1 MPCAAPCVRLPCI
14 KRCSKSLSCGHQCPG
29 VCGEICPENCCQSC
43 ADKGDIR
50 VDLLEMK
57 TYKEIDLAETPIIAL
72 GCGHFFTAETLDGL
86 MGMEEVYVIDEYG
99 DYTGLR
105 DVSIELAR
113 SIPRCPDCQRPI
125 RQHSTHR
132 YNRVVNRA
140 VIDEMSKRFLI
151 DGQHELRD
159 LEQQIVELEESLET
173 TRAKF
178 MKFIGQEIS
187 TLSIAITPAEALEIE
202 KELKDRQAM
211 STRLQK
217 TIQSFCNKVADKH
230 QPTQKLHDATVHA
243 ARQRSIEELMDTLAV
258 VDAVPAVPLDR
269 RVTSGGQIAQ
279 IKVEQVVLMYQFA
292 LLHSLRSSTSNT
304 SIKVPGGNPSQLAK
318 PFFRVCEVFI
328 NDCTSQNL
336 PKLSVEARIYY
347 ARVAHSYQSYCR
359 SNMTDIDNAAKHVNI
374 AKTVLEKAKEMC
386 TQPFQNA
393 RILGDAVEEMM
404 KLLGREGYEMVT
416 PEELAAIKAAMV
428 SGPRGIATHSGH
440 WYNCA
445 NGHPVSE

>member
-1 MPCAAPCVRLPCI
+1 
-14 KRCSKSLSCGHQCPG
+14 
-29 VCGEICPENCCQSC
+29 
-43 ADKGDIR
+43 

-211 STRLQK
+211 STRLRK